1 MHHRLKSLRT
11 EYGAKIAGAQ
21 ALLAHTCHQPLAGLN
36 LFSSLA
42 AFSGSG
48 GQAMYA
54 SANGALDAYASA
66 LQVGRARLMP
76 LKTGVTAF
84 RRRKTRYLCKIFS
97 DHCAA

>member
-1 MHHRLKSLRT
+1 MIWVGESTCAIGACRLKSLRT
-11 EYGAKIAGAQ
+11 EYSGKIAGAQ
-21 ALLAHTCHQPLAGLN
+21 ALLAHTSQQPLAGLN

-66 LQVGRARLMP
+66 LQVSVA
-76 LKTGVTAF
+76 K
-84 RRRKTRYLCKIFS
+84 
-97 DHCAA
+97 